1 MKSGTQEIRENLT
14 FQTLPHCVQIVTYI
28 EKPLEYQMLGHMGG
42 LKWSNKKRPV
52 ISVDPDRQRAEI
64 CHFLPIFGA

>member
-1 MKSGTQEIRENLT
+1 MKSGNLEIRENVT

-52 ISVDPDRQRAEI
+52 ISVDPD
-64 CHFLPIFGA
+64 